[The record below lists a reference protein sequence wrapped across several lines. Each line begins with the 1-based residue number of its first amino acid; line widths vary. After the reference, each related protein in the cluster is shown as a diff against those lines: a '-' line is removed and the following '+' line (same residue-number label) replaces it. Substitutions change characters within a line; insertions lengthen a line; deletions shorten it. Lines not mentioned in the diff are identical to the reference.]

1 MLLQRIFVTNGVCIQ
16 ISKGLGEGADTPS
29 HKNQTSKGPLETLI
43 PSVLVSVKRKPIDFN
58 IFDDVLQKE
67 THYPN
72 DASNDTNDPLNKQAA
87 L

>member
-16 ISKGLGEGADTPS
+16 ISKGLGEGAD
-29 HKNQTSKGPLETLI
+29 KNQTSKGPLETLI